1 MAATE
6 NGKKYVIGKGK
17 LFFDKYLA
25 GAKTGTG
32 ERYLGNSPELTSNQS
47 QDTLDHI
54 DADQG
59 LNVKD
64 EQITI
69 SNDLGGTFALDSID
83 VQNVA
88 LWFGG
93 DVDKLT
99 VAAAT
104 GIEETFTAAQWT
116 PGSWKQLG
124 AAVDNPQGT
133 RSIDNVVISTSV
145 PAVIPTD
152 PPVVTP
158 LTAQELADNF
168 EIDLVSAR
176 IYMEPASTII
186 AAPNTSLVVEYDQDA
201 ITEEIVIGKGQ
212 EVRGAL
218 RFQAFNPKGENKD
231 YYWAYCKITANGD
244 YALKGDTWQ
253 QMSFNY
259 EVLKKDDN
267 TERVYITNRPA
278 TA

>member
-17 LFFDKYLA
+17 LFFDKFLA
-25 GAKTGTG
+25 GAKLGTG
-32 ERYLGNSPELTSNQS
+32 ERYLGNSPELSSNQS

-69 SNDLGGTFALDSID
+69 SNDLGGAFALDSID

-88 LWFGG
+88 MWFGG
-93 DVDKLT
+93 DIESST

-104 GIEETFTAAQWT
+104 AITENFDKTQWT
-116 PGSWKQLG
+116 PGGWKQLG
-124 AAVDNPQGT
+124 VAVDQPQGT
-133 RSIDNVVISTSV
+133 RMVTNVTISTSV
-145 PAVIPTD
+145 PGATQAD
-152 PPVVTP
+152 PAVVTP
-158 LTAQELADNF
+158 LTTQQLEDNF
-168 EIDLVSAR
+168 EIDLEAAR
-176 IYMEPASTII
+176 IYMEPTSTLIS
-186 AAPNTSLVVEYDQDA
+186 AANTTLVVKYDQEA
-201 ITEEIVIGKGQ
+201 MTNEIIIGKGQ
-212 EVRGAL
+212 EIRGAL
-218 RFQAFNPKGENKD
+218 RFQAKNPKGENKD
-231 YYWAYCKITANGD
+231 YFWPYVKITANGD

-259 EVLKKDDN
+259 EVLKKDDT

>member
-17 LFFDKYLA
+17 LFFDKFLA
-25 GAKTGTG
+25 GAKLGTG
-32 ERYLGNSPELTSNQS
+32 ERYLGNSPELSSNQS

-69 SNDLGGTFALDSID
+69 SNDLGGAFALDSID
-83 VQNVA
+83 VANVA
-88 LWFGG
+88 MWYGG
-93 DVDKLT
+93 DIDKLT
-99 VAAAT
+99 VASAT
-104 GIEETFTAAQWT
+104 GISESFDKTQWT
-116 PGSWKQLG
+116 PGGWKQLG
-124 AAVDNPQGT
+124 ADVNSPQGT
-133 RSIDNVVISTSV
+133 RSIDNVVISKSLPGTL
-145 PAVIPTD
+145 PAD
-152 PPVVTP
+152 PRVVTP
-158 LTAQELADNF
+158 LTPQELADNF
-168 EIDLVSAR
+168 EIDLESAR
-176 IYMEPASTII
+176 IYMEPTSTII
-186 AAPNTSLVVEYDQDA
+186 TTPDMILEVEYDQDA
-201 ITEEIVIGKGQ
+201 ITNEIIIGKGQ
-212 EVRGAL
+212 EIRGAL
-218 RFQAFNPKGENKD
+218 RFQAKNPKGENKD
-231 YYWAYCKITANGD
+231 YFWPYVKVTANGD

-259 EVLKKDDN
+259 EVLKKDDT

>member
-17 LFFDKYLA
+17 LYFDKYA
-25 GAKTGTG
+25 NGSKTGMG
-32 ERYLGNSPELTSNQS
+32 ERYLGNSPELTANQS
-47 QDTLDHI
+47 QDTLDHM

-69 SNDLGGTFALDSID
+69 SNDLGGTITLDSID
-83 VQNVA
+83 SANVA
-88 LWFGG
+88 MWYGG
-93 DVDKLT
+93 DIDKMT

-104 GIEETFTAAQWT
+104 AISESFTKADWA
-116 PGSWKQLG
+116 PGGWKQLG
-124 AAVDNPQGT
+124 ADVNSPQGT
-133 RSIDNVVISTSV
+133 RSIDNVVIKTSV
-145 PAVIPTD
+145 PGAAPTD
-152 PPVVTP
+152 PVVTTA
-158 LTAQELADNF
+158 LTAQQLADNF
-168 EIDLVSAR
+168 EIDLEAAR
-176 IYMEPASTII
+176 IYMEPTSTLL
-186 AAPNTSLVVEYDQDA
+186 ATPNTTLVVTYDQDA
-201 ITEEIVIGKGQ
+201 ITNEIIIARGQ
-212 EVRGAL
+212 EIRGAL
-218 RFQAFNPKGENKD
+218 RFHAKNPKGENKD
-231 YYWAYCKITANGD
+231 YYWAYVKLTPNGD

-259 EVLKKDDN
+259 EVLKKDDV

>member
-17 LFFDKYLA
+17 LFFDAFMA
-25 GAKTGTG
+25 GAKLGTG
-32 ERYLGNSPELTSNQS
+32 ERYLGNSPELSSNQT

-59 LNVKD
+59 LNIKD

-69 SNDLGGTFALDSID
+69 SNDLGGAFALDSID

-88 LWFGG
+88 MWFGG
-93 DVDKLT
+93 SIDKMT

-104 GIEETFTAAQWT
+104 GLTESFTKAEWL
-116 PGSWKQLG
+116 PGGWKQLG
-124 AAVDNPQGT
+124 ADVNNPAGT
-133 RSIDNVVISTSV
+133 RSIDNVVISKSV
-145 PAVIPTD
+145 AGALPSD
-152 PPVVTP
+152 PRVVTP
-158 LTAQELADNF
+158 LTPQELADNF
-168 EIDLVSAR
+168 EIDLETAR
-176 IYMEPASTII
+176 IYMEPNSTII
-186 AAPNTSLVVEYDQDA
+186 TTADMVLEVEYDQDA
-201 ITEEIVIGKGQ
+201 ITNEIIIGKGS
-212 EVRGAL
+212 EIRGAL
-218 RFQAFNPKGENKD
+218 RFQAKNPKGENKD
-231 YYWAYCKITANGD
+231 FFWPYVKITANGD

-259 EVLKKDDN
+259 EVLKKDDA

-278 TA
+278 TV